1 MAVCGF
7 CHQQITGTDYKTY
20 KSKRYHNSCFEEMKQ
35 AAERKEKKVTQS
47 SSKKEQE
54 LLSLSEYVCSV
65 FALKEMPKSLIR
77 QAENIQATEGLT
89 FSQIEKGLWWFY
101 QIEGHTPDLSRPNL
115 GIAPY
120 AYEEYQAFI
129 EKIENAIENNEKV
142 ELKNE
147 VVFVKPFSPTETR
160 MKMLTNM
167 NDL

>member
-7 CHQQITGTDYKTY
+7 CHQQITGTDYRTY
-20 KSKRYHNSCFEEMKQ
+20 KSKRYHNHCFEEMKQ
-35 AAERKEKKVTQS
+35 VAEIKEKKISKS
-47 SSKKEQE
+47 SSEKEKE
-54 LLSLSEYVCSV
+54 FLSLSQYVCSL

-77 QAENIQATEGLT
+77 QAENIQANDGLT

-101 QIEGHTPDLSRPNL
+101 QIEGNTPDLSRPSL

-120 AYEEYQAFI
+120 AYEEYQAFF
-129 EKIENAIENNEKV
+129 EKIESAIENNEKV

-147 VVFVKPFSPTETR
+147 VVFVKPFTGAENR

-167 NDL
+167 SEL